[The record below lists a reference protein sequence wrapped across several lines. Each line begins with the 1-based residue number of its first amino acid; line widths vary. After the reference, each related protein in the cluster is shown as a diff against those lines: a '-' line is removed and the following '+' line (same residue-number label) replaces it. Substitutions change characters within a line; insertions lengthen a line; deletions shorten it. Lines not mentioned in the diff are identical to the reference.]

1 MNHRPFTIPDRA
13 GSALAVSSAALAASG
28 AALAASVMSFSI
40 LWLVPLALATLYLVY
55 EGHLRRIEEERHNC
69 QQMVDLHLATIEA
82 LAGAIDAKDQT
93 APEHIRRVQAYAAGL
108 ARTLGMTDS
117 EVQAVRT
124 AALLRDIGKL
134 AIPEH
139 ILAKPGPLTPE
150 EFQKVQIHP
159 EVGAEIL
166 RSVPFPYPVTP
177 LILSHHERWDGRGYP
192 SGLKEDAIPL
202 GARVVCIADYFVAL
216 TSDRPYHKAISPDA
230 AVALLQ
236 QEAGKALDPRIVDVF
251 VNALP
256 RLAADTEDTDTLD
269 AATAQALRAAGPPR
283 PRRAKKLPDGPRASV
298 FDDIAHAHREIY
310 ALYQISQ
317 AMGTSLGLADTM
329 SLVAAKLS
337 SLVPFS
343 ACALFVYSESTE
355 RLHCRFATGT
365 DSELMQQIEVR
376 TGQGLNGW
384 VARNRRPLVN
394 ARPSADLEAMG
405 SNAPTVLQSA
415 LVCPLAIGE
424 RLIGTLAVYH
434 VEPSFYREDHRRLL
448 ERVCEQAGAVV
459 HNSVIFEQTQE
470 DSLTDPLTGLPNT
483 RSLFNHLTRELARAE
498 RLKSE
503 VALVV
508 MDLNDFKEIND
519 HYGHQFGDV
528 ALRQVGNVLRAT
540 IRPYDMCVRYAGDEF
555 IVVLSGCAPGEAEHK
570 RAELQNA
577 IGGIV
582 IEAPPGER
590 VTLSISAGVA
600 VYPHDGETYE
610 TLLTKADARMYS
622 DKSSRK
628 GDTTRRFTLPT
639 AITGGRA

>member
-1 MNHRPFTIPDRA
+1 MTSGPFAVRARA
-13 GSALAVSSAALAASG
+13 GSALAISGAALAASG
-28 AALAASVMSFSI
+28 AALAVSLLSVSV
-40 LWLVPLALATLYLVY
+40 LWLVPIAAATLFLVY
-55 EGHLRRIEEERHNC
+55 QGHMGRIEEERHNC

-82 LAGAIDAKDQT
+82 LPGAIDAKDQT
-93 APEHIRRVQAYAAGL
+93 GPDHIRRVQAYAAGL
-108 ARTLGMTDS
+108 ARALSMTED

-124 AALLRDIGKL
+124 AALLHDIGKL

-159 EVGAEIL
+159 QVGAEIL
-166 RSVPFPYPVTP
+166 RLVPFPYPVAP
-177 LILSHHERWDGRGYP
+177 LVLSHHERWDGRGYP
-192 SGLKEDAIPL
+192 YGLKEDAIPL
-202 GARVVCIADYFVAL
+202 GARVVGLADYFVAL
-216 TSDRPYHKAISPDA
+216 TSDRPYHKAISREA
-230 AVALLQ
+230 AVVLLQ
-236 QEAGKALDPRIVDVF
+236 QEAGKALDPRVVDVF
-251 VNALP
+251 VNTLP
-256 RLAADTEDTDTLD
+256 RLALEAEAGQPPAAALQPQTDT
-269 AATAQALRAAGPPR
+269 ARLRAPQ
-283 PRRAKKLPDGPRASV
+283 LLDGPRASV

-329 SLVAAKLS
+329 SLVTSKLS

-365 DSELMQQIEVR
+365 DSELMQQLEVR

-415 LVCPLAIGE
+415 LVCPLVIGE

-470 DSLTDPLTGLPNT
+470 DSLTDPLTGLPNA

-498 RLKSE
+498 RLNAE

-519 HYGHQFGDV
+519 SFGHQFGDI
-528 ALRQVGNVLRAT
+528 ALRQVGNVLRTA

-555 IVVLSGCAPGEAEHK
+555 IVVLSGCERGEAENK
-570 RAELQNA
+570 RAELQHAVNA
-577 IGGIV
+577 IV
-582 IEAPPGER
+582 IEAPPDER
-590 VTLSISAGVA
+590 VALSISAGVA

-610 TLLTKADARMYS
+610 TLLAIADARMYS
-622 DKSSRK
+622 DKSGRK
-628 GDTTRRFTLPT
+628 GDTTRRFSLPS
-639 AITGGRA
+639 AVSGERA

>member
-1 MNHRPFTIPDRA
+1 MTEGPFAVRARA
-13 GSALAVSSAALAASG
+13 GTALAISSAALAASG
-28 AALAASVMSFSI
+28 AALAASLLSVSV
-40 LWLVPLALATLYLVY
+40 LWLVPLAVATLYLVWQ
-55 EGHLRRIEEERHNC
+55 GHLRRIEDERENC
-69 QQMVDLHLATIEA
+69 QRMVDLHLATIEA

-93 APEHIRRVQAYAAGL
+93 APDHIRRIQSYAAGL
-108 ARTLGMTDS
+108 ARTLGMTHN
-117 EVQAVRT
+117 EVQGVRT
-124 AALLRDIGKL
+124 AALLHDIGKL

-216 TSDRPYHKAISPDA
+216 TSDRPYHKAVSREA

-236 QEAGKALDPRIVDVF
+236 QEAGKALDPRLVDVF

-256 RLAADTEDTDTLD
+256 LLAADTEDTDALD
-269 AATAQALRAAGPPR
+269 AATAQVRAAR
-283 PRRAKKLPDGPRASV
+283 PRRATKPSDRPRASV

-317 AMGTSLGLADTM
+317 AMGTSLGLGDTM
-329 SLVAAKLS
+329 SLVASKLS

-365 DSELMQQIEVR
+365 DSELMQQLEVR
-376 TGQGLNGW
+376 TGQGLTGW

-405 SNAPTVLQSA
+405 SKAPTVLQSA
-415 LVCPLAIGE
+415 LVCPLVIGE

-434 VEPSFYREDHRRLL
+434 VDASFYREDHRRLL

-459 HNSVIFEQTQE
+459 HNSVLFEQTQE

-519 HYGHQFGDV
+519 SFGHQFGDI
-528 ALRQVGNVLRAT
+528 ALRQVGSVLRTT

-555 IVVLSGCAPGEAEHK
+555 IVVLSGCARGEAEYK

-577 IGGIV
+577 VDAIV

-600 VYPHDGETYE
+600 VYPHDGQTYE
-610 TLLTKADARMYS
+610 TLLAKADARMYA
-622 DKSSRK
+622 DKSGRK
-628 GDTTRRFTLPT
+628 GETTRRFALP
-639 AITGGRA
+639 AAVTGHGA

>member
-1 MNHRPFTIPDRA
+1 MKQGPFAVRTRA

-28 AALAASVMSFSI
+28 AALAASLLSVSV
-40 LWLVPLALATLYLVY
+40 LWLVPIAAATLYLVY
-55 EGHLRRIEEERHNC
+55 QGHIGRIEEERLNC

-93 APEHIRRVQAYAAGL
+93 GPDHIRRVQAYAAGL
-108 ARTLGMTDS
+108 ARALGMTEN
-117 EVQAVRT
+117 EVQGVRT
-124 AALLRDIGKL
+124 AALLHDIGKL

-159 EVGAEIL
+159 QVGAEIL
-166 RSVPFPYPVTP
+166 RSVPFPYPVAP
-177 LILSHHERWDGRGYP
+177 LVLSHHERWDGRGYP
-192 SGLKEDAIPL
+192 YGIKEDAIPL
-202 GARVVCIADYFVAL
+202 GARVVGIADFFVAL
-216 TSDRPYHKAISPDA
+216 TSDRPYHKAISREA
-230 AVALLQ
+230 AVVLLQ
-236 QEAGKALDPRIVDVF
+236 QEAGKALDPRVVDVF
-251 VNALP
+251 VSALP
-256 RLAADTEDTDTLD
+256 RLALD
-269 AATAQALRAAGPPR
+269 AEAAETTVTAAPPQTESGRLRLALSSDR
-283 PRRAKKLPDGPRASV
+283 PRASV
-298 FDDIAHAHREIY
+298 FDDIALAHREIY

-329 SLVAAKLS
+329 TLVTSKLS

-355 RLHCRFATGT
+355 RLHCRFATGI
-365 DSELMQQIEVR
+365 DAELMQQLEVP

-415 LVCPLAIGE
+415 LVCPLIVAD

-434 VEPSFYREDHRRLL
+434 EEPSFYREDHRRLL

-459 HNSVIFEQTQE
+459 QNSVIFEQTQE

-498 RLKSE
+498 RLTSE

-519 HYGHQFGDV
+519 NFGHQFGDM
-528 ALRQVGNVLRAT
+528 ALRQVASVLRTT

-555 IVVLSGCAPGEAEHK
+555 IVVLSGCARGEAEHK
-570 RAELQNA
+570 RAELQAAVDA
-577 IGGIV
+577 IV
-582 IEAPPGER
+582 MEAPPGER

-610 TLLTKADARMYS
+610 TLLAKADSRMYS
-622 DKSSRK
+622 DKSGRK
-628 GDTTRRFTLPT
+628 GDTTRRMQIPSV
-639 AITGGRA
+639 ITGHRAS

>member
-1 MNHRPFTIPDRA
+1 LTKGPFTIGDGT
-13 GSALAVSSAALAASG
+13 GSALAISSVALAASG
-28 AALAASVMSFSI
+28 AVLAASLLSVSI
-40 LWLVPLALATLYLVY
+40 LWLVPIALATLYLVY
-55 EGHLRRIEEERHNC
+55 QGHLHQIEEERRNC
-69 QQMVDLHLATIEA
+69 QQMVDVHLATVEA

-108 ARTLGMTDS
+108 ARALGMTDN
-117 EVQAVRT
+117 EVQGVRT
-124 AALLRDIGKL
+124 AALLHDIGKL

-166 RSVPFPYPVTP
+166 RSVPFPYPVAP

-192 SGLKEDAIPL
+192 AGLKEDAIPL
-202 GARVVCIADYFVAL
+202 GARVVGIADFFVAM
-216 TSDRPYHKAISPDA
+216 TSDRPYHKAISREA

-236 QEAGKALDPRIVDVF
+236 QEAGKALDPRVVDVF

-256 RLAADTEDTDTLD
+256 GLAADIEDTEVLDTS
-269 AATAQALRAAGPPR
+269 ALPAR
-283 PRRAKKLPDGPRASV
+283 PEDSRSRRRKQSPEGPRASV

-329 SLVAAKLS
+329 SLVTSKLS

-343 ACALFVYSESTE
+343 ACALFVYSDSTE
-355 RLHCRFATGT
+355 RLHCRFATGI
-365 DSELMQQIEVR
+365 DSELMQQLEVR

-415 LVCPLAIGE
+415 LVCPLLISD

-434 VEPSFYREDHRRLL
+434 VEASFYREDHRRLL

-459 HNSVIFEQTQE
+459 HNSVVFEQTQE

-498 RLKSE
+498 RLNAE

-519 HYGHQFGDV
+519 THGHHVGDV
-528 ALRQVGNVLRAT
+528 ALRQVANVLRTT

-555 IVVLSGCAPGEAEHK
+555 IVVLSGCERGEAENK
-570 RAELQNA
+570 RAELQHA
-577 IGGIV
+577 VDSIV
-582 IEAPPGER
+582 LEVSPNER
-590 VTLSISAGVA
+590 LALSISAGVA
-600 VYPHDGETYE
+600 VYPHDGENYE
-610 TLLTKADARMYS
+610 ALLAKADARMYRN
-622 DKSSRK
+622 KSTRK
-628 GDTTRRFTLPT
+628 GDTTRRLGPSV
-639 AITGGRA
+639 ATGGRA

>member
-1 MNHRPFTIPDRA
+1 MKTPFSIPDRA
-13 GSALAVSSAALAASG
+13 ESALALSSAALAASG
-28 AALAASVMSFSI
+28 AALAASFLSVSI
-40 LWLVPLALATLYLVY
+40 FWLVPIALAAVLLVY
-55 EGHLRRIEEERHNC
+55 HGHLRRIANERHNC

-93 APEHIRRVQAYAAGL
+93 APEQIRRVQTYAAGL
-108 ARTLGMTDS
+108 ARALGMSDN

-159 EVGAEIL
+159 EVGVEIL
-166 RSVPFPYPVTP
+166 RSVPFPYPVTS
-177 LILSHHERWDGRGYP
+177 LILGHHERWDGHGYP
-192 SGLKEDAIPL
+192 AGLREDAIPL

-216 TSDRPYHKAISPDA
+216 TSDRPYHKAITREA
-230 AVALLQ
+230 AVSLLRQ
-236 QEAGKALDPRIVDVF
+236 DAGKALDPRLVDIF

-256 RLAADTEDTDTLD
+256 RLAAEAEPRTE
-269 AATAQALRAAGPPR
+269 ASAPPPAETARASR
-283 PRRAKKLPDGPRASV
+283 PAKSLDGPRASV

-329 SLVAAKLS
+329 SLVTSKLS
-337 SLVPFS
+337 TLVPFS
-343 ACALFVYSESTE
+343 GCALFIYTESTD

-365 DSELMQQIEVR
+365 DSELIQQVEVR
-376 TGQGLNGW
+376 TGHGLNGW

-415 LVCPLAIGE
+415 LVCPLVIGD

-498 RLKSE
+498 RLKSP

-519 HYGHQFGDV
+519 GFGHHIGDI
-528 ALRQVGNVLRAT
+528 ALRQVGSVLRAT

-555 IVVLSGCAPGEAEHK
+555 IVVLSGCERDEAEQK
-570 RAELQNA
+570 RAELQKA
-577 IGGIV
+577 VDAIV
-582 IEAPPGER
+582 IDATTGER
-590 VTLSISAGVA
+590 IQLSISAGVA
-600 VYPHDGETYE
+600 VYPSDGETYE
-610 TLLTKADARMYS
+610 TLLAKADGRMYS
-622 DKSSRK
+622 DKSGRK
-628 GDTTRRFTLPT
+628 GDTTRRFAPPV
-639 AITGGRA
+639 APIAKGA

>member
-1 MNHRPFTIPDRA
+1 MTRGPFAVRARA
-13 GSALAVSSAALAASG
+13 GSALAISSAALAASG
-28 AALAASVMSFSI
+28 AALAASLLSVSV
-40 LWLVPLALATLYLVY
+40 LWLVPIAAATLYLVY
-55 EGHLRRIEEERHNC
+55 QGHMGRIEEERHNC

-93 APEHIRRVQAYAAGL
+93 GPDHIRRVQAYAAGL
-108 ARTLGMTDS
+108 ARALGMTED

-124 AALLRDIGKL
+124 AALLHDIGKL

-159 EVGAEIL
+159 QVGAEIL
-166 RSVPFPYPVTP
+166 RSVPFPYPVAP
-177 LILSHHERWDGRGYP
+177 LVLSHHERWDGRGYP
-192 SGLKEDAIPL
+192 YGLKEDTIPL
-202 GARVVCIADYFVAL
+202 GARVVGIADYFVAL
-216 TSDRPYHKAISPDA
+216 TSDRPYHKAISREA
-230 AVALLQ
+230 AVVLLQ
-236 QEAGKALDPRIVDVF
+236 QEAGKALDPRVVDVF
-251 VNALP
+251 VSALP
-256 RLAADTEDTDTLD
+256 RLALEAEAVEAVAAAPLPQTDT
-269 AATAQALRAAGPPR
+269 ARLRAPQ
-283 PRRAKKLPDGPRASV
+283 LLDGPRASV

-329 SLVAAKLS
+329 SLVTSKLS

-365 DSELMQQIEVR
+365 DAELMQQLEVP

-415 LVCPLAIGE
+415 LVCPLIVAE

-434 VEPSFYREDHRRLL
+434 LDPSFYREDHRRLL

-459 HNSVIFEQTQE
+459 QNSVIFEQTQE

-498 RLKSE
+498 RLASE

-519 HYGHQFGDV
+519 NFGHQFGDM
-528 ALRQVGNVLRAT
+528 ALRQVAGVLKAT

-555 IVVLSGCAPGEAEHK
+555 IVVLSGCARGEAEHK

-577 IGGIV
+577 VDGIV
-582 IEAPPGER
+582 MEAPPGER

-610 TLLTKADARMYS
+610 TLLAKADSRMYS
-622 DKSSRK
+622 DKSGRK
-628 GDTTRRFTLPT
+628 GDTTRRFTHPSV
-639 AITGGRA
+639 ITGHRAS

>member
-1 MNHRPFTIPDRA
+1 M
-13 GSALAVSSAALAASG
+13 
-28 AALAASVMSFSI
+28 
-40 LWLVPLALATLYLVY
+40 
-55 EGHLRRIEEERHNC
+55 
-69 QQMVDLHLATIEA
+69 
-82 LAGAIDAKDQT
+82 
-93 APEHIRRVQAYAAGL
+93 QAYATGL
-108 ARTLGMTDS
+108 ARTLGMTDN

-124 AALLRDIGKL
+124 AALLHDIGKL

-216 TSDRPYHKAISPDA
+216 TSDRPYHKAISPTPPSRCCSRKPA
-230 AVALLQ
+230 RRSTRASSMCSSTRC
-236 QEAGKALDPRIVDVF
+236 P
-251 VNALP
+251 
-256 RLAADTEDTDTLD
+256 
-269 AATAQALRAAGPPR
+269 ALRRTRKTRIRSILR
-283 PRRAKKLPDGPRASV
+283 PRRRCAPPARHGRGVRENCPTGRARRCST
-298 FDDIAHAHREIY
+298 ISPHAHREIY

-365 DSELMQQIEVR
+365 DSELMQQLEVR

-415 LVCPLAIGE
+415 LVCPLV
-424 RLIGTLAVYH
+424 LA
-434 VEPSFYREDHRRLL
+434 
-448 ERVCEQAGAVV
+448 
-459 HNSVIFEQTQE
+459 
-470 DSLTDPLTGLPNT
+470 
-483 RSLFNHLTRELARAE
+483 
-498 RLKSE
+498 
-503 VALVV
+503 
-508 MDLNDFKEIND
+508 
-519 HYGHQFGDV
+519 
-528 ALRQVGNVLRAT
+528 
-540 IRPYDMCVRYAGDEF
+540 
-555 IVVLSGCAPGEAEHK
+555 SG
-570 RAELQNA
+570 
-577 IGGIV
+577 
-582 IEAPPGER
+582 
-590 VTLSISAGVA
+590 
-600 VYPHDGETYE
+600 
-610 TLLTKADARMYS
+610 
-622 DKSSRK
+622 
-628 GDTTRRFTLPT
+628 
-639 AITGGRA
+639 

>member
-1 MNHRPFTIPDRA
+1 MNKGPFTIGDRN
-13 GSALAVSSAALAASG
+13 GSAFAISSAALAASG
-28 AALAASVMSFSI
+28 AALAASVLSVSI
-40 LWLVPLALATLYLVY
+40 LWLVPIALATLYLVY
-55 EGHLRRIEEERHNC
+55 QGHLHQIEEERQNC

-93 APEHIRRVQAYAAGL
+93 TPEHIRRIQAYASGL
-108 ARTLGMTDS
+108 ARTLGMTEN

-159 EVGAEIL
+159 EVGVEIL

-216 TSDRPYHKAISPDA
+216 TSDRPYQKAISADA

-251 VNALP
+251 VNVLP
-256 RLAADTEDTDTLD
+256 RLMTDTEDTDALD
-269 AATAQALRAAGPPR
+269 AATAQVRAR
-283 PRRAKKLPDGPRASV
+283 PRRVKKAPDRPRASV

-343 ACALFVYSESTE
+343 SCALFVYSDSTE

-365 DSELMQQIEVR
+365 DSELIQQVEVR
-376 TGQGLNGW
+376 
-384 VARNRRPLVN
+384 
-394 ARPSADLEAMG
+394 
-405 SNAPTVLQSA
+405 
-415 LVCPLAIGE
+415 
-424 RLIGTLAVYH
+424 
-434 VEPSFYREDHRRLL
+434 
-448 ERVCEQAGAVV
+448 
-459 HNSVIFEQTQE
+459 
-470 DSLTDPLTGLPNT
+470 
-483 RSLFNHLTRELARAE
+483 
-498 RLKSE
+498 
-503 VALVV
+503 
-508 MDLNDFKEIND
+508 
-519 HYGHQFGDV
+519 
-528 ALRQVGNVLRAT
+528 
-540 IRPYDMCVRYAGDEF
+540 
-555 IVVLSGCAPGEAEHK
+555 
-570 RAELQNA
+570 
-577 IGGIV
+577 
-582 IEAPPGER
+582 
-590 VTLSISAGVA
+590 
-600 VYPHDGETYE
+600 
-610 TLLTKADARMYS
+610 
-622 DKSSRK
+622 
-628 GDTTRRFTLPT
+628 
-639 AITGGRA
+639 

>member
-1 MNHRPFTIPDRA
+1 MNRRPFTLPDRA
-13 GSALAVSSAALAASG
+13 GSTLALSSAALAASG
-28 AALAASVMSFSI
+28 AALAASILSVSI
-40 LWLVPLALATLYLVY
+40 FWLVPITLATVFLVY
-55 EGHLRRIEEERHNC
+55 AGHLRRIQDERRNC

-93 APEHIRRVQAYAAGL
+93 APEQIRRVQGYAAGL
-108 ARTLGMTDS
+108 ARALGMSDQ

-159 EVGAEIL
+159 EVGVEIL
-166 RSVPFPYPVTP
+166 SSVPFPYPVTP

-192 SGLKEDAIPL
+192 SGLREDAIPL

-216 TSDRPYHKAISPDA
+216 TSDRPYHKAITREA

-236 QEAGKALDPRIVDVF
+236 QDAGKALDSRLVDVF

-256 RLAADTEDTDTLD
+256 RLASDAEPRTLERTPHTAAD
-269 AATAQALRAAGPPR
+269 AAR
-283 PRRAKKLPDGPRASV
+283 PSRQPKLADSPRATV

-329 SLVAAKLS
+329 SLVTSKLS

-343 ACALFVYSESTE
+343 GCALFVYTESTE

-365 DSELMQQIEVR
+365 DSELIQQVEVR

-405 SNAPTVLQSA
+405 SNAATVLQSA
-415 LVCPLAIGE
+415 LVCPLVINDQ
-424 RLIGTLAVYH
+424 LIGTLAVYH

-459 HNSVIFEQTQE
+459 HNSIIFEQTQE

-498 RLKSE
+498 RLSSE

-519 HYGHQFGDV
+519 SHGHQFGDL
-528 ALRQVGNVLRAT
+528 ALRQVASVLRTT

-555 IVVLSGCAPGEAEHK
+555 IVVLSGCSRAEAEHK

-577 IGGIV
+577 VDAIIMETPSGQ
-582 IEAPPGER
+582 PLH
-590 VTLSISAGVA
+590 LSISAGVA
-600 VYPHDGETYE
+600 VSPHDGETYE
-610 TLLTKADARMYS
+610 TLLAKADARMYG
-622 DKSSRK
+622 DKGERK
-628 GDTTRRFTLPT
+628 GDTTRRYAIPAPYT
-639 AITGGRA
+639 AKRA